1 MTSTA
6 AQPTPDELF
15 EQIARIDLKVDCQRQ
30 LSERAEASLIDESI
44 PPEERKHAI
53 MAIALRDELIEE
65 LLERRRL
72 LWLMLSAPQ

>member
-30 LSERAEASLIDESI
+30 LSERAETSLIDESS
-44 PPEERKHAI
+44 PACPV
-53 MAIALRDELIEE
+53 
-65 LLERRRL
+65 
-72 LWLMLSAPQ
+72 